1 MEKNKR
7 RKKNHY
13 KTTKGING
21 MAIRTHLSIITLNV
35 NRQNVSN

>member
-7 RKKNHY
+7 RKNNY

-21 MAIRTHLSIITLNV
+21 MAVRTHLSIITLDV